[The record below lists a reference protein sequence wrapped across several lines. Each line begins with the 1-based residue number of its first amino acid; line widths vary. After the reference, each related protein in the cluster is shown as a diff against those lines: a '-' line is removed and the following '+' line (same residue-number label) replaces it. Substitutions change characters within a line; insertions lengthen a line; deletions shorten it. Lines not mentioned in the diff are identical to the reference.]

1 MSIHS
6 DLSRRNFLILGAG
19 VAAATAMTGV
29 AQVTNVPAP
38 VFGRK
43 LKFGLVGCGG
53 RGAMIGNLFKAHG
66 GFEVAA
72 VVDYFPSAAD
82 AVGEK
87 LGVPAN
93 RRFTGL
99 DGYRRL
105 LASGMEAVAIESPP
119 YFHPAQAAAA
129 VDAGVNV
136 YLAKPV
142 AVDVPGCQTVTQSAQ
157 KATVKKLCF
166 FVDFQTRAMELFIEA
181 MRRVHAGDIG
191 PIAFA
196 EGIYHCGCPFSRFWD
211 ELAKNPNDPE
221 ARLRGWGLDRALSGD
236 MITEQNIHTLDVIS
250 WAMNRPPVSAS
261 AVGALTARA
270 KIGDCFDHYTCMFD
284 YGQGVGAT
292 FNSRQFEGYDTAP
305 SGIRARVF
313 GAKGVLETEYGGQV
327 LIRGETFFKGGRT
340 PSIGR
345 EGPANNIAA
354 FYRNITEG
362 RYENA
367 TVPPSVQ
374 STMVT
379 LLARTAAYR
388 GETYTWDKLLKN
400 TDRLEPDLKGLK
412 S

>member
-1 MSIHS
+1 MSNHS
-6 DLSRRNFLILGAG
+6 NLSRRNFLILGA
-19 VAAATAMTGV
+19 AAATATAMTGV
-29 AQVTNVPAP
+29 AQVTNAPAAK
-38 VFGRK
+38 FERK
-43 LKFGLVGCGG
+43 LKFGLVGCGK
-53 RGAMIGNLFKAHG
+53 RGAMIGSQFKAHG
-66 GFEVAA
+66 GFEVVA
-72 VVDYFPSAAD
+72 VADYFPSAAD
-82 AVGEK
+82 ATGEK

-105 LASGMEAVAIESPP
+105 LASGVEAVAIETPP
-119 YFHPAQAAAA
+119 YFHPGQAAAA

-142 AVDVPGCQTVTQSAQ
+142 AVDVPGCQTVTQSAE
-157 KATVKKLCF
+157 KATAKKLCF
-166 FVDFQTRAMELFIEA
+166 LVDFQTRATDLFIEA

-196 EGIYHCGCPFSRFWD
+196 EGIYHCGCPFSQYWD
-211 ELAKNPNDPE
+211 ELAKNPHDPE

-261 AVGALTARA
+261 AVAALTARR
-270 KIGDCFDHYTCMFD
+270 KIGDCSDHFTCMFD
-284 YGQGVGAT
+284 YGQGAGVT
-292 FNSRQFEGYDTAP
+292 FNSRQFEGYDTTP

-313 GAKGVLETEYGGQV
+313 GAKGVLEAECGGQV
-327 LIRGETFFKGGRT
+327 LIRGETFFKGGKT
-340 PSIGR
+340 PGIYR
-345 EGPANNIAA
+345 EAVAANIAA
-354 FYRNITEG
+354 FYRNITEA
-362 RYENA
+362 RYENV
-367 TVPPSVQ
+367 TVAPSVQ